1 MAAKRSKT
9 KKKKRTSRSRTTT
22 TTTKK
27 KKARKKTKA
36 KAKAKPRAKAK
47 AKAKTAKR
55 AAPKQDAK
63 AAPPELEEALAEPI
77 ADVSGVFRISEAII
91 KAQRGVDEN
100 ESLQFKDPSL
110 VIEIQRHERTI
121 KVKDEDIV
129 AEEPEDD

>member
-1 MAAKRSKT
+1 MAAKRSK
-9 KKKKRTSRSRTTT
+9 KKKKRTSRSRTS
-22 TTTKK
+22 TTKK
-27 KKARKKTKA
+27 KKARKKTKP
-36 KAKAKPRAKAK
+36 KTKLK

-55 AAPKQDAK
+55 AAPKKVAP
-63 AAPPELEEALAEPI
+63 AGPPELEEALAEPI
-77 ADVSGVFRISEAII
+77 ADQSGVFRISETII
-91 KAQRGVDEN
+91 KSQRGLDED